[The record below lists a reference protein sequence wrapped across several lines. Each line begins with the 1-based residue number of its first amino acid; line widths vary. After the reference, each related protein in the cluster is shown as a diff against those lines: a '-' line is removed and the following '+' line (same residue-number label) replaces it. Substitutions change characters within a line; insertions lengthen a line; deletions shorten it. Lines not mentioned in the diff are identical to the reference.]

1 LISNAC
7 FSLFSFYRVAIA
19 TTPFGSDSENKEEFP
34 VVVSLCF
41 CLEQST
47 IALFDIKKKDKQ
59 KEQTKKKGFF
69 VPCYACPCV
78 LSRSDNPFFF
88 VPIASR

>member
-47 IALFDIKKKDKQ
+47 IALFDIKKRQIKRTNQ
-59 KEQTKKKGFF
+59 KEG
-69 VPCYACPCV
+69 
-78 LSRSDNPFFF
+78 LLRSLLRMSLRF
-88 VPIASR
+88 IA